1 MGNNRSIMR
10 AVLHPSDRSRLAA
23 VVAQAGQLATA
34 AAVPCAMETLRH
46 ALRGDRLNATT
57 IRALRAHL
65 DTQEG
70 TIVLDRAA

>member
-1 MGNNRSIMR
+1 VR
-10 AVLHPSDRSRLAA
+10 AELSSTDRSRLIAA
-23 VVAQAGQLATA
+23 ITRAGQIATA
-34 AAVPCAMETLRH
+34 AAVPCAIETLRR
-46 ALRGDRLNATT
+46 ALRGDRINATT